1 MADYTL
7 IFDGGSLGNPG
18 PGYGSFRLVRN
29 ADGRKRTRRLDFGPQ
44 VTNNQAEYRAL
55 IAGLAHLVAMIE
67 RAGQNPGDYS
77 VAVQGDSL
85 LVVNQVTGQ
94 WKVREPGLKPLH
106 EQAAALY
113 RRFHPDSTI
122 TWHERAESVRV
133 LGH

>member
-1 MADYTL
+1 MDYTL
-7 IFDGGSLGNPG
+7 IFDGGSRGNPG

-29 ADGRKRTRRLDFGPQ
+29 ADGRKHTRRLDFGPG

-67 RAGQNPGDYS
+67 RAGQNPGDYR
-77 VAVQGDSL
+77 VAVQGDSR
-85 LVVNQVTGQ
+85 LVVKQMTGQ
-94 WKVREPGLKPLH
+94 WKVRDADLQPLH
-106 EQAAALY
+106 AQALALF

-122 TWHERAESVRV
+122 AWHERAASVRV

>member
-1 MADYTL
+1 MDYTL
-7 IFDGGSLGNPG
+7 IFDGGSIGNPG

-67 RAGQNPGDYS
+67 RAGKSPGDYR
-77 VAVQGDSL
+77 VAVQGDSR

-106 EQAAALY
+106 EQALALF

-122 TWHERAESVRV
+122 AWHERAASVRV